1 MALAKD
7 SFVPLDEYFR
17 MKENSEDLLEYIDGL
32 VYMTALPSTKHQRIS
47 SRLQIKLYFHHSI
60 CRAAVWTPLWS
71 PLFIKKLDKTAY
83 T

>member
-47 SRLQIKLYFHHSI
+47 SRLHHSI